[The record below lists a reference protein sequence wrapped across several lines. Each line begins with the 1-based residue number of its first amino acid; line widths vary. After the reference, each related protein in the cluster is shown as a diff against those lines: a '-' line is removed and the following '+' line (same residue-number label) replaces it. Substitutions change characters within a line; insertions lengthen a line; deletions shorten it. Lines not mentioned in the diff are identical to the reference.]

1 MEWWRTHTMTVC
13 FPRIEL
19 GFNSSDNNVFIVMAI
34 AGTPTLLLMGIIKS
48 VNKQIV
54 KLFLWD

>member
-1 MEWWRTHTMTVC
+1 MTVC

-48 VNKQIV
+48 VNKANS
-54 KLFLWD
+54 